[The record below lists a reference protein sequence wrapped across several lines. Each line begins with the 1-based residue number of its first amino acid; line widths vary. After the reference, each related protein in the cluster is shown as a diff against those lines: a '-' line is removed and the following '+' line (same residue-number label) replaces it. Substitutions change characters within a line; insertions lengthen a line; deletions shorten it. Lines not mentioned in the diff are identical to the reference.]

1 MKAKN
6 FLHSDET
13 IQSWGVALSNNFH
26 GICWEAGST
35 KGDGA
40 WLKAYD
46 RSCRYSSLKCN
57 FKFQADES
65 SYRIAS
71 NFGDISNLHP

>member
-46 RSCRYSSLKCN
+46 QKGVKLSQN
-57 FKFQADES
+57 
-65 SYRIAS
+65 
-71 NFGDISNLHP
+71 

>member
-1 MKAKN
+1 MRMDSLMKAKN

-46 RSCRYSSLKCN
+46 QKGVKLSQN
-57 FKFQADES
+57 
-65 SYRIAS
+65 
-71 NFGDISNLHP
+71 